1 MPFSLKTESLLFPV
15 SGSPLLML
23 VIRVFLCVCVRAC
36 VRVCMCVRARAC
48 VCVCVK
54 SCVVSQE
61 PFKLP
66 FVLISFL

>member
-1 MPFSLKTESLLFPV
+1 
-15 SGSPLLML
+15 
-23 VIRVFLCVCVRAC
+23 VR
-36 VRVCMCVRARAC
+36 

-54 SCVVSQE
+54 WCVVSQE

>member
-48 VCVCVK
+48 VCVCKMV
-54 SCVVSQE
+54 CC
-61 PFKLP
+61 
-66 FVLISFL
+66 ITRAI